1 MQKNMKTEQLSDILP
16 LHLQKKPFAI
26 GGLLKKNWENKL
38 NVQIEDNAK
47 WAKLEDDIFKW
58 IQGHCQ
64 NGIGINIKTI
74 EIHCEL
80 VLHVT

>member
-1 MQKNMKTEQLSDILP
+1 M
-16 LHLQKKPFAI
+16 
-26 GGLLKKNWENKL
+26 
-38 NVQIEDNAK
+38 QIEDNAK